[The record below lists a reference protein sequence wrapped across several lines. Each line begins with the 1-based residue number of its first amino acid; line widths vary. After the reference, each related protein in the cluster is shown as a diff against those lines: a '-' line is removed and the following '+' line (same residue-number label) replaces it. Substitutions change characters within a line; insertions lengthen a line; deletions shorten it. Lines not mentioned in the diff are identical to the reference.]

1 MNITGAAS
9 TLQEIINPD
18 ALTGEEYRVKSRT
31 VVQGLKRKLV
41 VGHWAFV
48 DAMSEILPYALE
60 AISPTD
66 SECNFVTPE
75 LNAPEPGL
83 RPKAQLSGA
92 ASVNLYRTMIF
103 DDRLAR
109 VPAITFA
116 KYSISTTGH
125 PVADV
130 SVSGILEHL
139 KTWTNSHLTKYANPI
154 DYSDIAELSILAF
167 LEKGFELYSGVGIVA
182 NQRQYY
188 RIAFLKNDMFVEM
201 ILTMDDLM
209 TWGDISRQERKTVV
223 C

>member
-1 MNITGAAS
+1 M
-9 TLQEIINPD
+9 
-18 ALTGEEYRVKSRT
+18 
-31 VVQGLKRKLV
+31 
-41 VGHWAFV
+41 
-48 DAMSEILPYALE
+48 
-60 AISPTD
+60 
-66 SECNFVTPE
+66 
-75 LNAPEPGL
+75 
-83 RPKAQLSGA
+83 
-92 ASVNLYRTMIF
+92 
-103 DDRLAR
+103 
-109 VPAITFA
+109 
-116 KYSISTTGH
+116 
-125 PVADV
+125 

-154 DYSDIAELSILAF
+154 DYGDIAELSIMAF